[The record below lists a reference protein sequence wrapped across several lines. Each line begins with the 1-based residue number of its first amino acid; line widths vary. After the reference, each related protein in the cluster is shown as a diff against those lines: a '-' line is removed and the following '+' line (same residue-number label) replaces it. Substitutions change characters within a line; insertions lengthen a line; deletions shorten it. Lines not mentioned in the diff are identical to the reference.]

1 MRCSITDLVHRGAV
15 AHGLADDV
23 AHLEEECISA
33 NHSRAAAES
42 GKKPFHSVRGPPSI
56 VGTIPNRFPVFRSFD
71 FPDSSA
77 ILSDYAVGNRPRKR
91 AESARESHPAQR
103 FSNTGH
109 TILRCRKR
117 DPGADPCGWES
128 RFESQRA
135 LDDPAR

>member
-56 VGTIPNRFPVFRSFD
+56 VGTIPNRFPVFRS
-71 FPDSSA
+71 A
-77 ILSDYAVGNRPRKR
+77 TPRELITKR
-91 AESARESHPAQR
+91 RRLRMHHSEVLAARIDRTVP
-103 FSNTGH
+103 
-109 TILRCRKR
+109 
-117 DPGADPCGWES
+117 
-128 RFESQRA
+128 
-135 LDDPAR
+135 